1 MDAARLWGSADYTHR
16 LGEVSW
22 MASTAVLMHL
32 NERATGDPARDWL
45 SAWAHR
51 YFVGQDLRVLVLG
64 CGEGWLERAVS
75 EWPYVRRIDALDF
88 ADAAVA
94 RARERGGPKIHYSV
108 ADLNRDALEAGAY
121 DVVVAHSILH
131 HVERLEH
138 AFEQIERA
146 MKPEATFIVNEYIGP
161 NRFQFSDE
169 ILAIINDLLRCLP
182 PRLRHSAL
190 EDRVYEARE
199 RPTIDQ
205 MIANDPSEAVRASD
219 LMAMIRQRFE
229 VLEVKQLG
237 GTILMHLLY
246 DIVQNFRFDD
256 PHERGAIELL
266 CALEGALVDR
276 GSIPSDFAILAARRK
291 SARTPKSAYRRPLPP
306 RPEAS
311 KDLEADPLGFGHR
324 RPAARGRWEALQPW
338 ILRVLRVAL
347 ASTRPRRANLI
358 DERRMNS
365 FIEQLRCA
373 ASRAAPFEWIAARW
387 SAHDDDPTI
396 AALLVA
402 MERIAARHG
411 LLGAR

>member
-22 MASTAVLMHL
+22 MGSTAVLMHL

-45 SAWAHR
+45 SSWAHR
-51 YFVGQDLRVLVLG
+51 FFVGQDLRVLVLG

-75 EWPYVRRIDALDF
+75 EWPFVSRIDALDF
-88 ADAAVA
+88 AEAAVA
-94 RARERGGPKIHYSV
+94 RARERGGLKICYSV

-131 HVERLEH
+131 HVEQLEH

-161 NRFQFSDE
+161 NRFQFSDK

-182 PRLRHSAL
+182 PQLRHSAL

-199 RPTIDQ
+199 RPTIEQ
-205 MIANDPSEAVRASD
+205 MISNDPSEAVRASD
-219 LMAMIRQRFE
+219 LMPMIRQRFD

-276 GSIPSDFAILAARRK
+276 GSISSDFAILAARRK
-291 SARTPKSAYRRPLPP
+291 SARTPKSAYCRPLPP

-311 KDLEADPLGFGHR
+311 KDLETDPLGFGPR
-324 RPAARGRWEALQPW
+324 RPAARGQWEALQPW
-338 ILRVLRVAL
+338 MLRVLRVVL
-347 ASTRPRRANLI
+347 ASSRPGRANLI
-358 DERRMNS
+358 DERRLNA

-373 ASRAAPFEWIAARW
+373 ASRAAPFEWITARW
-387 SAHDDDPTI
+387 SAHDDDATI